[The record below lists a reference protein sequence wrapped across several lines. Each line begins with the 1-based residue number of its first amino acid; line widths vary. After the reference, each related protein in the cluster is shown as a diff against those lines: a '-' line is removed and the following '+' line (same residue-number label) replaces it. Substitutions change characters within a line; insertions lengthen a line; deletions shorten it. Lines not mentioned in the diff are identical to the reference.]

1 MRERTALLALARGIA
16 DSGVPL
22 VLRHVSPASPVID
35 AIRVAY
41 RGRGIVLVHPEVKR
55 GYVSISAYPTSMRG
69 VSQLATDVFHFGFNR
84 VSSRFRLD
92 VAA

>member
-16 DSGVPL
+16 ESGVPI
-22 VLRHVSPASPVID
+22 VLRQVSPDSPVID
-35 AIRVAY
+35 AIRLAY
-41 RGRGIVLVHPEVKR
+41 RGRGIVLVHPEDEK
-55 GYVSISAYPTSMRG
+55 GYVSISAYPTSIRG

-92 VAA
+92 LAA